1 MLKMRLLLIAC
12 FFLSCQLFAQDDLLN
27 MLEDEAAAEATPE
40 NVSATFKGI
49 KLINANTIETTK
61 KKTLEF
67 RITHRFG
74 NMQLGKAAGVHSL
87 GGLDNASNIRFS
99 LDYGLTDNIS
109 IGLGRSKTLEHID
122 GNLKWRF
129 LSQKTS
135 GMPISAAYFTNFAV
149 TPMAANDDRYDNLGN
164 RFSYTHQLIIA
175 RKFSPSISLE
185 ILPTF
190 VHRNLVDQT
199 IFNPSNNAV
208 DENDILAMGFAGRVK
223 VSKRVALVADY
234 FLTFSEFRTS
244 ENGYY
249 DPVSVGIEIETGGHV
264 FHLNVSNSAGIIEND
279 FISNTTDSWG
289 DGNYKLGFNISR
301 VFNF

>member
-1 MLKMRLLLIAC
+1 MRLLLIAC
-12 FFLSCQLFAQDDLLN
+12 FFLSYQLFAQDDLLN
-27 MLEDEAAAEATPE
+27 IIEDEAATEATPE
-40 NVSATFKGI
+40 KVMATFKGI

-61 KKTLEF
+61 KKTLEL

-74 NMQLGKAAGVHSL
+74 NMQLGKAAVIHSL

-109 IGLGRSKTLEHID
+109 IGVGRSKTMEHID

-129 LSQKTS
+129 LSQKTN
-135 GMPISAAYFTNFAV
+135 GMPISAAYFTNV
-149 TPMAANDDRYDNLGN
+149 AATSIAADDDRYDNLGN

-185 ILPTF
+185 VLPTF

-208 DENDILAMGFAGRVK
+208 DKNDILAVGFAGRVK

-234 FLTFSEFRTS
+234 FLTFSKFRTS

-249 DPVSVGIEIETGGHV
+249 DPASIGIEIETGGHV
-264 FHLNVSNSAGIIEND
+264 FHLNISNSAGIIEND
-279 FISNTTDSWG
+279 FITNTTDSWG

-301 VFNF
+301 VFDF

>member
-1 MLKMRLLLIAC
+1 MRLLLIIFCAI
-12 FFLSCQLFAQDDLLN
+12 SIQLYAQDDLLN
-27 MLEDEAAAEATPE
+27 MLEEEASSEATSE
-40 NVSATFKGI
+40 KVIATFKGI
-49 KLINANTIETTK
+49 KLINANTTETTK

-74 NMQLGKAAGVHSL
+74 NMQLGESSSAHTL
-87 GGLDNASNIRFS
+87 GGLDNATNIRFS
-99 LDYGLTDNIS
+99 LDYGVTDNLS
-109 IGLGRSKTLEHID
+109 VGLGRSKTMEHVD

-129 LSQKTS
+129 LSQKNS
-135 GMPISAAYFTNFAV
+135 GMPISAAYYTNIAV
-149 TPMAANDDRYDNLGN
+149 TPMVSNDDRYDKLGN

-185 ILPTF
+185 VLPTF

-199 IFNPSNNAV
+199 TSNPSNRAI
-208 DENDILAMGFAGRVK
+208 DENDILAVGFAGRVK

>member
-1 MLKMRLLLIAC
+1 MRLLLFAFC
-12 FFLSCQLFAQDDLLN
+12 LLSAPLFAQDDLMS
-27 MLEDEAAAEATPE
+27 MLEEETAADAAPE
-40 NVSATFKGI
+40 KVTATFKGI

-74 NMQLGKAAGVHSL
+74 NMQLGESAGTHSL

-99 LDYGLTDNIS
+99 LDYGLTDNLS
-109 IGLGRSKTLEHID
+109 IGLGRSKTFEHID

-129 LSQKTS
+129 LSQKTT
-135 GMPISAAYFTNFAV
+135 GMPISAAYFTNVAV
-149 TPMAANDDRYDNLGN
+149 TPAVANDDRYDKVAN

-175 RKFSPSISLE
+175 RKFSPGISLE
-185 ILPTF
+185 VLPTF

-199 IFNPSNNAV
+199 ILHPKTKVA
-208 DENDILAMGFAGRVK
+208 DENDIMALGFAGRIK

-234 FLTFSEFRTS
+234 FLTFSEFRDS

-249 DPVSVGIEIETGGHV
+249 DPLSLGIEIETGGHV
-264 FHLNVSNSAGIIEND
+264 FHVNVSNSAGIIEND
-279 FISNTTDSWG
+279 FIPYTTDSWG